1 MASMTINI
9 DNFSEEQINE
19 FCTKKFAELSD
30 DVIEKIFTEAIRQRI
45 EQSDLVDDLFVK
57 RRDQYGR
64 TLQNVKP
71 TDLTISILEQL
82 NFQEYFEPLIKEIS
96 MYILSNYEAIV
107 AEAIISTFSNVLL
120 TSFRE
125 GELKDEFYSAIYNH
139 YNNMS

>member
-45 EQSDLVDDLFVK
+45 EQSDLVDDLFVI
-57 RRDQYGR
+57 RRDTYGR
-64 TLQNVKP
+64 TLHNVIP

>member
-19 FCTKKFAELSD
+19 FCTKKIAELSD

-45 EQSDLVDDLFVK
+45 EQSNWVDDLFVR

>member
-19 FCTKKFAELSD
+19 FCTKKITELSD
-30 DVIEKIFTEAIRQRI
+30 DVIEKMFTEAIRQRI
-45 EQSDLVDDLFVK
+45 EQSDLVDDLFVR
-57 RRDQYGR
+57 RRDKYGR
-64 TLQNVKP
+64 TLQNAIP

-82 NFQEYFEPLIKEIS
+82 NFQEFFEPLIKEIS
-96 MYILSNYEAIV
+96 MYILSNYEVIV
-107 AEAIISTFSNVLL
+107 ADAIISTFSNVLL

-125 GELKDEFYSAIYNH
+125 GELKDEFYSAIYSH

>member
-120 TSFRE
+120 TSLRE